1 MVLVPLSAYR
11 SLSKDL
17 CTNLSG
23 GCICKSSERSW
34 VWIWFKCEFSTLVAL
49 RNSELYG
56 HQHQPLLR
64 KMLLH
69 RGWLFRVCGV
79 IVDPM
84 HASSFQSSGLF
95 HEVPF
100 ELVEVVR
107 ERSLGTRLDCGGPG
121 CTWGTLQCSSN
132 MSFGCAAAC
141 PSWAASVD
149 GLGFRFPSVDL
160 SCPLQG

>member
-1 MVLVPLSAYR
+1 MYHCQPTDLFQRTYVLICLAGASVNPQSAV
-11 SLSKDL
+11 
-17 CTNLSG
+17 
-23 GCICKSSERSW
+23 GCGFGSSAS
-34 VWIWFKCEFSTLVAL
+34 SQTLVAL

-149 GLGFRFPSVDL
+149 GLGFRFPSNAL
-160 SCPLQG
+160 SCPMQG

>member
-1 MVLVPLSAYR
+1 LYHCQPTDLFQRTYVLICLVGASVNPQSAVGCGFGSSASSQPWLPCEILSCTGTNTSPLR
-11 SLSKDL
+11 
-17 CTNLSG
+17 
-23 GCICKSSERSW
+23 EM
-34 VWIWFKCEFSTLVAL
+34 
-49 RNSELYG
+49 
-56 HQHQPLLR
+56 LLR
-64 KMLLH
+64 
-69 RGWLFRVCGV
+69 RCWLFCVCGV

-141 PSWAASVD
+141 PSWAASVWMVWVS
-149 GLGFRFPSVDL
+149 GFRA
-160 SCPLQG
+160 

>member
-1 MVLVPLSAYR
+1 MLALPCVR
-11 SLSKDL
+11 SVS
-17 CTNLSG
+17 
-23 GCICKSSERSW
+23 RSNAC
-34 VWIWFKCEFSTLVAL
+34 F
-49 RNSELYG
+49 G
-56 HQHQPLLR
+56 
-64 KMLLH
+64 
-69 RGWLFRVCGV
+69 
-79 IVDPM
+79 
-84 HASSFQSSGLF
+84 FQSSGLF

-160 SCPLQG
+160 SCPCRASCTVLLPISKELWGFQPTAKWHWACCGGWDLLWIIFFSFYINHWGWMTRLRVR